1 MDREGLY
8 SLVEEKINDVFLEYQ
23 TKNKIESGDITPIQA
38 LQLEKIQNELTDLI
52 MDIGSEN
59 K

>member
-1 MDREGLY
+1 MMF
-8 SLVEEKINDVFLEYQ
+8 FLEYQ
-23 TKNKIESGDITPIQA
+23 TKNKIESGDITPMQA
-38 LQLEKIQNELTDLI
+38 LRLEKMQNELTNLI

>member
-8 SLVEEKINDVFLEYQ
+8 SLVKEKINDVFLEYQ

>member
-8 SLVEEKINDVFLEYQ
+8 SLVEEKINDVFLEHQ
-23 TKNKIESGDITPIQA
+23 TKNKIESGDITPMQA
-38 LQLEKIQNELTDLI
+38 LRLEKMQNELTNLI

>member
-38 LQLEKIQNELTDLI
+38 LQLEKYGMNLRT
-52 MDIGSEN
+52 
-59 K
+59 